1 MYEKLVAEGLCDKAL
16 EVRMNE
22 ECREQVTQLL
32 MNEDWDLEGT
42 VGIYQDVENPHLW
55 NVYDSE
61 PDSRHTL
68 WTFNTQTEQLQKRV

>member
-1 MYEKLVAEGLCDKAL
+1 MYQKLLAEGLTGEAL
-16 EVRMNE
+16 EQRMNE

-32 MNEDWDLEGT
+32 LKEDWDLEGT

-61 PDSRHTL
+61 PDVRPTI
-68 WTFNTQTEQLQKRV
+68 WTFNTTTEQLQKRV